1 MFSFQEDV
9 LSPVRIKVIGV
20 GGAGCNAVNTMI
32 TSGLARVDFISANTD
47 LQALDR
53 SRAAYKVQLGPERTR
68 GLGAGARPEIGK
80 ESALESK
87 DQIREC
93 LEGADMVFVTA
104 GMGGGTGTGAAPIV
118 ASIARELG
126 ILTVGVVTKPFS
138 YEGHRRMSHADE
150 GIRDLRRHVDTLLVI
165 PNQRLLGIVDKAT
178 PLLEAFKVADDV
190 LRQAIQGIADV
201 ITTTGHVNVDF
212 ADVRT
217 VMSHTGR
224 AVMGM
229 GVSRGTN
236 RAIEAAQKA
245 ICSPLLEEG
254 SVEGARGVLLNI
266 TGGPNMSLH
275 EIEEA
280 ASIIQQTADPEANII
295 VGQVINP
302 DMGDDLVVTVIA
314 TGFEREESPSSQYR
328 TELVLR
334 WQRGRTRISI
344 APRTCGGRESRMTPW
359 YGWRWLRTMN
369 GMCRR
374 FFVNRRTNHRDAV
387 GHGCIGYYCTGVR
400 FCTRRSAAFFRHAR
414 SCRNGDSRCWS
425 AGPGRRRARARMA
438 VVRETSAWD

>member
-1 MFSFQEDV
+1 
-9 LSPVRIKVIGV
+9 
-20 GGAGCNAVNTMI
+20 
-32 TSGLARVDFISANTD
+32 
-47 LQALDR
+47 
-53 SRAAYKVQLGPERTR
+53 
-68 GLGAGARPEIGK
+68 
-80 ESALESK
+80 
-87 DQIREC
+87 
-93 LEGADMVFVTA
+93 
-104 GMGGGTGTGAAPIV
+104 
-118 ASIARELG
+118 
-126 ILTVGVVTKPFS
+126 
-138 YEGHRRMSHADE
+138 
-150 GIRDLRRHVDTLLVI
+150 LVI

-254 SVEGARGVLLNI
+254 TVEGARGVLLNI

-280 ASIIQQTADPEANII
+280 ASIIQQAADPEANII

-314 TGFEREESPSSQYR
+314 TGFERDEQPMPVGVGAGRAVRAAQPASTFVAAAVGDRPHKDLDRPAY
-328 TELVLR
+328 LR
-334 WQRGRTRISI
+334 
-344 APRTCGGRESRMTPW
+344 RM
-359 YGWRWLRTMN
+359 GDQ
-369 GMCRR
+369 
-374 FFVNRRTNHRDAV
+374 RDAIERLAV
-387 GHGCIGYYCTGVR
+387 
-400 FCTRRSAAFFRHAR
+400 AA
-414 SCRNGDSRCWS
+414 DD
-425 AGPGRRRARARMA
+425 
-438 VVRETSAWD
+438 EWDVPTFLRKQTD

>member
-1 MFSFQEDV
+1 MFSFEEDV
-9 LSPVRIKVIGV
+9 VSPVRIKVIGV
-20 GGAGCNAVNTMI
+20 GGAGCNALNTMI
-32 TSGLARVDFISANTD
+32 MSGLARVDFIAANTD

-53 SRAAYKVQLGPERTR
+53 SQASYKVQLGPERTR
-68 GLGAGARPEIGK
+68 GLGAGAKPEVGK
-80 ESALESK
+80 DSALESK

-138 YEGHRRMSHADE
+138 YEGHRRMIHADE

-217 VMSHTGR
+217 IMSHTGR

-229 GVSRGTN
+229 GVARGTN

-280 ASIIQQTADPEANII
+280 ATIVQQTADPEANII

-314 TGFEREESPSSQYR
+314 TGFES
-328 TELVLR
+328 TEQSAQIPVAAARASRAGQQTMGERSYAERPMKDLDRPTFLR
-334 WQRGRTRISI
+334 RMGE
-344 APRTCGGRESRMTPW
+344 ARESME
-359 YGWRWLRTMN
+359 RT
-369 GMCRR
+369 
-374 FFVNRRTNHRDAV
+374 A
-387 GHGCIGYYCTGVR
+387 
-400 FCTRRSAAFFRHAR
+400 
-414 SCRNGDSRCWS
+414 
-425 AGPGRRRARARMA
+425 A
-438 VVRETSAWD
+438 VVDDEWDVPTFLRKQVD

>member
-1 MFSFQEDV
+1 MFSFQEDM
-9 LSPVRIKVIGV
+9 LSPVRIKVIGI
-20 GGAGCNAVNTMI
+20 GGAGCNAINTMI
-32 TSGLARVDFISANTD
+32 TSGLARVDFIAGNTD

-53 SRAAYKVQLGPERTR
+53 SLAPYKIQLGPERTR
-68 GLGAGARPEIGK
+68 GLGAGAKPEIGRDA
-80 ESALESK
+80 ALESK
-87 DQIREC
+87 EHIREC

-118 ASIARELG
+118 ASIAREMG
-126 ILTVGVVTKPFS
+126 ILTVGVVTKPFQ
-138 YEGHRRMSHADE
+138 YEGQRRHKHAEE

-165 PNQRLLGIVDKAT
+165 PNQRLLGIVDKST

-229 GVSRGTN
+229 GVSYGPN

-245 ICSPLLEEG
+245 MCSPLLEEG

-266 TGGPNMSLH
+266 TGGPSMSLH

-302 DMGDDLVVTVIA
+302 DMGEELIITVIA
-314 TGFEREESPSSQYR
+314 TGFEREEDSATAAIGADRGVSRPSKPAPSALASMGASLAGDR
-328 TELVLR
+328 PIKDLDRPTFLR
-334 WQRGRTRISI
+334 RIND
-344 APRTCGGRESRMTPW
+344 ARESMDRAVLTAEDEWDVPTF
-359 YGWRWLRTMN
+359 LRKQT
-369 GMCRR
+369 
-374 FFVNRRTNHRDAV
+374 D
-387 GHGCIGYYCTGVR
+387 
-400 FCTRRSAAFFRHAR
+400 
-414 SCRNGDSRCWS
+414 
-425 AGPGRRRARARMA
+425 
-438 VVRETSAWD
+438 

>member
-1 MFSFQEDV
+1 MFSFQEDL
-9 LSPVRIKVIGV
+9 LSPVRIKVIGI
-20 GGAGCNAVNTMI
+20 GGGGCNAINTMI
-32 TSGLARVDFISANTD
+32 TSGLARVDFIASNTD

-53 SRAAYKVQLGPERTR
+53 SLAPYKIQLGPERTR
-68 GLGAGARPEIGK
+68 GLGAGAKPEIGRDA
-80 ESALESK
+80 ALESK
-87 DQIREC
+87 EHIREC

-118 ASIARELG
+118 ASIAREMG
-126 ILTVGVVTKPFS
+126 ILTVGVVTRPFQ
-138 YEGHRRMSHADE
+138 YEGKRRNKHAEE

-165 PNQRLLGIVDKAT
+165 PNQRLLGIVDKST

-229 GVSRGTN
+229 GVSYGPN

-245 ICSPLLEEG
+245 MCSPLLEEG

-266 TGGPNMSLH
+266 TGGPSMSLH

-280 ASIIQQTADPEANII
+280 ASIIQETADPEANII

-302 DMGDDLVVTVIA
+302 EMGEELIITVIA
-314 TGFEREESPSSQYR
+314 TGFEREEDSAAATIGADRGMSRPAKPVPSALAGMGASLAVDR
-328 TELVLR
+328 PMKDLDRPAFLR
-334 WQRGRTRISI
+334 RMNE
-344 APRTCGGRESRMTPW
+344 ARESMDRAVLTAEDEWDVPTF
-359 YGWRWLRTMN
+359 LRKQT
-369 GMCRR
+369 
-374 FFVNRRTNHRDAV
+374 D
-387 GHGCIGYYCTGVR
+387 
-400 FCTRRSAAFFRHAR
+400 
-414 SCRNGDSRCWS
+414 
-425 AGPGRRRARARMA
+425 
-438 VVRETSAWD
+438 

>member
-1 MFSFQEDV
+1 MFSFEEDV
-9 LSPVRIKVIGV
+9 VSPVRIKVIGV
-20 GGAGCNAVNTMI
+20 GGAGCNALNTMI
-32 TSGLARVDFISANTD
+32 TSGLARVDFIAANTD

-53 SRAAYKVQLGPERTR
+53 SQASYKVQLGPERTR
-68 GLGAGARPEIGK
+68 GLGAGAKPEVGK
-80 ESALESK
+80 DSALESK

-138 YEGHRRMSHADE
+138 YEGHRRMVYADE

-229 GVSRGTN
+229 GVARGTN

-254 SVEGARGVLLNI
+254 SVEGARGVLPNI

-280 ASIIQQTADPEANII
+280 ATIVQQTADPEANII

-314 TGFEREESPSSQYR
+314 TGFEREEQSAPIPVAAARASR
-328 TELVLR
+328 TGQQTMTGTGQTTGERSYAERPFKDLDRPTFLR
-334 WQRGRTRISI
+334 RMGD
-344 APRTCGGRESRMTPW
+344 GRESMERTTAVTDDEWDVPTF
-359 YGWRWLRTMN
+359 LRKQ
-369 GMCRR
+369 
-374 FFVNRRTNHRDAV
+374 VD
-387 GHGCIGYYCTGVR
+387 
-400 FCTRRSAAFFRHAR
+400 
-414 SCRNGDSRCWS
+414 
-425 AGPGRRRARARMA
+425 
-438 VVRETSAWD
+438 

>member
-1 MFSFQEDV
+1 MFSFQEDC

-20 GGAGCNAVNTMI
+20 GGAGCNAINTMI
-32 TSGLARVDFISANTD
+32 TSGLARVDFIAANTD

-68 GLGAGARPEIGK
+68 GLGAGAKPEIGK

-138 YEGHRRMSHADE
+138 YEGHRRMIHADE

-266 TGGPNMSLH
+266 SGGPNMSLH

-280 ASIIQQTADPEANII
+280 ASIIQQAADPEANII

-314 TGFEREESPSSQYR
+314 TGFERDDQPTPVAVAATRSARASQTGFNAVGAAVADRPHKDLDRPTY
-328 TELVLR
+328 LR
-334 WQRGRTRISI
+334 RMGDQ
-344 APRTCGGRESRMTPW
+344 RESMER
-359 YGWRWLRTMN
+359 L
-369 GMCRR
+369 
-374 FFVNRRTNHRDAV
+374 
-387 GHGCIGYYCTGVR
+387 
-400 FCTRRSAAFFRHAR
+400 
-414 SCRNGDSRCWS
+414 
-425 AGPGRRRARARMA
+425 A
-438 VVRETSAWD
+438 VVADDEWDVPTFLRKQTD

>member
-1 MFSFQEDV
+1 MFSFEEDV
-9 LSPVRIKVIGV
+9 VSPVRIKVIGV
-20 GGAGCNAVNTMI
+20 GGAGCNALNTMI
-32 TSGLARVDFISANTD
+32 TSGLARVDFIAANTD

-53 SRAAYKVQLGPERTR
+53 SRASYKVQLGPERTR
-68 GLGAGARPEIGK
+68 GLGAGAKPEVGK
-80 ESALESK
+80 DSALESK

-138 YEGHRRMSHADE
+138 YEGHRRMVHAEE

-165 PNQRLLGIVDKAT
+165 PNQRLLGIVDKST

-229 GVSRGTN
+229 GVARGTN

-266 TGGPNMSLH
+266 TGGPNMTLH

-280 ASIIQQTADPEANII
+280 ATIVQQTADPEANII

-314 TGFEREESPSSQYR
+314 TGFEREEQSVPIPVAAAR
-328 TELVLR
+328 TSRTGQQTMTGAGQTMGERSYAERPFKDLDRPTYLR
-334 WQRGRTRISI
+334 RMGE
-344 APRTCGGRESRMTPW
+344 ARESMERVAAVSDDEWDVPTF
-359 YGWRWLRTMN
+359 LRKQ
-369 GMCRR
+369 
-374 FFVNRRTNHRDAV
+374 VD
-387 GHGCIGYYCTGVR
+387 
-400 FCTRRSAAFFRHAR
+400 
-414 SCRNGDSRCWS
+414 
-425 AGPGRRRARARMA
+425 
-438 VVRETSAWD
+438 

>member
-1 MFSFQEDV
+1 MFSFEEDV
-9 LSPVRIKVIGV
+9 VSPVRIKVIGV
-20 GGAGCNAVNTMI
+20 GGAGCNAINTMI
-32 TSGLARVDFISANTD
+32 TSGLARVDFIAANTD

-53 SRAAYKVQLGPERTR
+53 SRASYKVQLGPERTR
-68 GLGAGARPEIGK
+68 GLGAGAKPEVGK
-80 ESALESK
+80 DSALESK

-138 YEGHRRMSHADE
+138 YEGHRRMIYADE

-229 GVSRGTN
+229 GVARGTN
-236 RAIEAAQKA
+236 RASEAAQKA

-280 ASIIQQTADPEANII
+280 ATIVQQTADPEANII

-302 DMGDDLVVTVIA
+302 DMGDDMVVTVIA
-314 TGFEREESPSSQYR
+314 TGFEREEQHATIPVSAAR
-328 TELVLR
+328 TSRTGQPATAGAGQTMGERSYAERPFKDLDRPTFLR
-334 WQRGRTRISI
+334 RMGE
-344 APRTCGGRESRMTPW
+344 GRESMERVAAAADDEWDVPTF
-359 YGWRWLRTMN
+359 LRKQ
-369 GMCRR
+369 
-374 FFVNRRTNHRDAV
+374 VD
-387 GHGCIGYYCTGVR
+387 
-400 FCTRRSAAFFRHAR
+400 
-414 SCRNGDSRCWS
+414 
-425 AGPGRRRARARMA
+425 
-438 VVRETSAWD
+438 

>member
-9 LSPVRIKVIGV
+9 LSPVRIKVIGI
-20 GGAGCNAVNTMI
+20 GGAGCNAINTMI
-32 TSGLARVDFISANTD
+32 TSGLSRVDFIASNTD

-53 SRAAYKVQLGPERTR
+53 SLAPYKIQLGPDRTR
-68 GLGAGARPEIGK
+68 GLGAGAKPEIGRDA
-80 ESALESK
+80 ALESREH
-87 DQIREC
+87 IREC
-93 LEGADMVFVTA
+93 IDGADMVFVTA

-118 ASIARELG
+118 ASIAREMG
-126 ILTVGVVTKPFS
+126 ILTVGVVTKPFQ
-138 YEGHRRMSHADE
+138 YEGQRRHKHAEE
-150 GIRDLRRHVDTLLVI
+150 GIRELRRHVDTLLII

-229 GVSRGTN
+229 GVAQGQN

-245 ICSPLLEEG
+245 MCSPLLEEG

-266 TGGPNMSLH
+266 TGGPSMSLH

-302 DMGDDLVVTVIA
+302 DIGEELIITVIA
-314 TGFEREESPSSQYR
+314 TGFERDENLAIAG
-328 TELVLR
+328 TEADRAPNRLAKPIQPVLAGVVASLGTER
-334 WQRGRTRISI
+334 PIKDLDRPTYLRRISE
-344 APRTCGGRESRMTPW
+344 ARESADRAALTGEDEWDVPTF
-359 YGWRWLRTMN
+359 LRKQA
-369 GMCRR
+369 
-374 FFVNRRTNHRDAV
+374 D
-387 GHGCIGYYCTGVR
+387 
-400 FCTRRSAAFFRHAR
+400 
-414 SCRNGDSRCWS
+414 
-425 AGPGRRRARARMA
+425 
-438 VVRETSAWD
+438 

>member
-1 MFSFQEDV
+1 
-9 LSPVRIKVIGV
+9 
-20 GGAGCNAVNTMI
+20 
-32 TSGLARVDFISANTD
+32 
-47 LQALDR
+47 
-53 SRAAYKVQLGPERTR
+53 
-68 GLGAGARPEIGK
+68 
-80 ESALESK
+80 
-87 DQIREC
+87 
-93 LEGADMVFVTA
+93 MVFVTA

-118 ASIARELG
+118 ASIAREMG
-126 ILTVGVVTKPFS
+126 ILTVGVVTKPFQ
-138 YEGHRRMSHADE
+138 YEGQRRHKHAEE

-165 PNQRLLGIVDKAT
+165 PNQRLLGIVDKST

-229 GVSRGTN
+229 GVSYGPN

-245 ICSPLLEEG
+245 MCSPLLEEG

-266 TGGPNMSLH
+266 TGGPSMSLH

-302 DMGDDLVVTVIA
+302 DMGEELIITVIA
-314 TGFEREESPSSQYR
+314 TGFEREEDSAGADRGAGRPAKPVPSALASMGASLAGDR
-328 TELVLR
+328 PIKDLDRPTFLR
-334 WQRGRTRISI
+334 RMNDV
-344 APRTCGGRESRMTPW
+344 RESMDRAVLTAEDEWDVPTF
-359 YGWRWLRTMN
+359 LRKQT
-369 GMCRR
+369 
-374 FFVNRRTNHRDAV
+374 D
-387 GHGCIGYYCTGVR
+387 
-400 FCTRRSAAFFRHAR
+400 
-414 SCRNGDSRCWS
+414 
-425 AGPGRRRARARMA
+425 
-438 VVRETSAWD
+438 

>member
-1 MFSFQEDV
+1 
-9 LSPVRIKVIGV
+9 
-20 GGAGCNAVNTMI
+20 
-32 TSGLARVDFISANTD
+32 
-47 LQALDR
+47 
-53 SRAAYKVQLGPERTR
+53 
-68 GLGAGARPEIGK
+68 
-80 ESALESK
+80 
-87 DQIREC
+87 
-93 LEGADMVFVTA
+93 
-104 GMGGGTGTGAAPIV
+104 MGGGTGTGAAPIV

-138 YEGHRRMSHADE
+138 YEGHRRMIYAEE

-229 GVSRGTN
+229 GVARGTN

-280 ASIIQQTADPEANII
+280 ATIVQQTADPEANII

-314 TGFEREESPSSQYR
+314 TGFEREDQSTPVPVAAARS
-328 TELVLR
+328 
-334 WQRGRTRISI
+334 
-344 APRTCGGRESRMTPW
+344 PRTGQQTMGERSYAERPFKDLDRPTFLRRMGDGRESVERTAAVTDDEWDVPTF
-359 YGWRWLRTMN
+359 LRKQ
-369 GMCRR
+369 
-374 FFVNRRTNHRDAV
+374 VD
-387 GHGCIGYYCTGVR
+387 
-400 FCTRRSAAFFRHAR
+400 
-414 SCRNGDSRCWS
+414 
-425 AGPGRRRARARMA
+425 
-438 VVRETSAWD
+438 